1 MNEVAQK
8 IDIEPRDIPREPLVK
23 PKNAPRE
30 ITHTIAL
37 VPPNYIHSLWFDVR
51 DHLGRAV
58 ERSNGRWN
66 IESLYAA
73 IASEHQHLWLAFDKD
88 NQIDGAGTTEFVDY
102 PCKRMLAVQFLG
114 GSKFNDWCWDM
125 MNRFNSWAT
134 DNGCQGIEVTG
145 RAGFGKWLKQD
156 GYQRAY
162 TVYEKRLNNHG

>member
-1 MNEVAQK
+1 MNQTAQETV
-8 IDIEPRDIPREPLVK
+8 IAPRDIPREPRVK
-23 PKNAPRE
+23 PKNVPRE
-30 ITHTIAL
+30 VTHTITL
-37 VPPNYIHSLWFDVR
+37 VPPDHLYSLWFEVR

-66 IESLYAA
+66 MESLYAA
-73 IASEHQHLWLAFDKD
+73 ISSKHQHLWLAFDKD

-125 MNRFNSWAT
+125 MDRFNSWAT

-156 GYQRAY
+156 GYHRVY
-162 TVYEKRLNNHG
+162 TTYEKRLDHHE

>member
-8 IDIEPRDIPREPLVK
+8 LEIEPRDIPREPRVK

-30 ITHTIAL
+30 ITHTITL
-37 VPPNYIHSLWFDVR
+37 VPSNYIHPLWFDVR

-66 IESLYAA
+66 LESLYAA
-73 IASEHQHLWLAFDKD
+73 IASERQHLWLAFDKD

-156 GYQRAY
+156 GYHRVY